1 MRLGSAR
8 PSNPRSYLHERA
20 GHQRRPANMTSRNTT
35 RATSGMRHFGRSR
48 FEYFGP
54 ASLSRKP
61 KLCGACLRG
70 SAVTYDAGPLI
81 RVNIPAPAADQ
92 IARGRPGSRHSP
104 FAREAALFVA
114 LAVAG
119 VAHADPMVCR
129 TEAGVTHCEAPLNH
143 YRVTGT
149 RKGNRTYF
157 EDNKGRRWMMIEE
170 DGRTTV
176 MPR

>member
-1 MRLGSAR
+1 MALGQGKPHRAINANYEVFAPSA
-8 PSNPRSYLHERA
+8 
-20 GHQRRPANMTSRNTT
+20 G
-35 RATSGMRHFGRSR
+35 
-48 FEYFGP
+48 
-54 ASLSRKP
+54 
-61 KLCGACLRG
+61 
-70 SAVTYDAGPLI
+70 VTA
-81 RVNIPAPAADQ
+81 
-92 IARGRPGSRHSP
+92 

-119 VAHADPMVCR
+119 AAHADPMVCR